1 MYAFACLAFETLTS
15 KFVIDGR
22 DETSIISQHI
32 EHDGWPKRLSE
43 FSRVDGARDLAMVL
57 ARCLRRD
64 PKIRPSAREVRRALA
79 LPAHT
84 LESRQWPLPMTRRD
98 MTPPSEAPIPLIA
111 GRR

>member
-1 MYAFACLAFETLTS
+1 
-15 KFVIDGR
+15 VIDGR
-22 DETSIISQHI
+22 DETSIIAQHI
-32 EHDGWPKRLSE
+32 DHDGWPKRLSE
-43 FSRVDGARDLAMVL
+43 FSRVDGARDLAMLL

-84 LESRQWPLPMTRRD
+84 LEARQWPLPMTRRE
-98 MTPPSEAPIPLIA
+98 MTPPSEVPIPLVA